1 MNDSVP
7 EIFLER
13 HAGPLLRRHLHH
25 LDAGVLGHGVGV
37 VRDNLRLGWHVPLQH
52 KLRKQY

>member
-7 EIFLER
+7 ETFLER

-37 VRDNLRLGWHVPLQH
+37 VRDDLSLGWHVPLQH
-52 KLRKQY
+52 KLMKQY